1 MAKIQ
6 TSLRIDQEK
15 FIEAKEILSSLGMNF
30 TEAVNIFTSMIV
42 LKKGLPFEARIPNQE
57 TEWVLRDVRAGKNLE
72 PVSLEEIETIASA

>member
-1 MAKIQ
+1 
-6 TSLRIDQEK
+6 
-15 FIEAKEILSSLGMNF
+15 
-30 TEAVNIFTSMIV
+30 MIV